1 MSSGRIASADLSPEW
16 QLAQVKMLET
26 SCLQALDGL
35 DGADEDYLDTWE
47 SGIPTHIKRE
57 FPVVG
62 RDGQR
67 VSFLD
72 EWDSLNASIKPGEPE
87 PVRRRRILRKRQ
99 LIVDLL
105 HEVKAWMKI
114 YVETEPEI
122 GGALF
127 RPFNKGCNHGS
138 DEEP

>member
-1 MSSGRIASADLSPEW
+1 MGR
-16 QLAQVKMLET
+16 
-26 SCLQALDGL
+26 
-35 DGADEDYLDTWE
+35 
-47 SGIPTHIKRE
+47 
-57 FPVVG
+57 
-62 RDGQR
+62 
-67 VSFLD
+67 
-72 EWDSLNASIKPGEPE
+72 LNATIEPGEPE

-127 RPFNKGCNHGS
+127 RPFNKGKHDGQ
-138 DEEP
+138 EQEP

>member
-1 MSSGRIASADLSPEW
+1 MSSGKIASADLSPEW

-57 FPVVG
+57 FPIVG

-67 VSFLD
+67 ISFLD

-105 HEVKAWMKI
+105 HEVRTWMKI

-127 RPFNKGCNHGS
+127 RPFNKGGKHGS

>member
-1 MSSGRIASADLSPEW
+1 MMDHMTGRIASADLTPEW

-35 DGADEDYLDTWE
+35 DSADEDYLDTWE

-57 FPVVG
+57 FPIIS
-62 RDGQR
+62 RSGQR
-67 VSFLD
+67 VAFID
-72 EWDSLNASIKPGEPE
+72 CWDTLNATISIDESDAA
-87 PVRRRRILRKRQ
+87 RRRRILAKRQ

-105 HEVKAWMKI
+105 HEVRTWMSI
-114 YVETEPEI
+114 FVETTPEE

-127 RPFNKGCNHGS
+127 RPFNI
-138 DEEP
+138 DD

>member
-1 MSSGRIASADLSPEW
+1 MSTGRIAWTELSPEW
-16 QLAQVKMLET
+16 KLAQVKMLET

-57 FPVVG
+57 FPIVG
-62 RDGQR
+62 RDGKR
-67 VSFLD
+67 VAFID
-72 EWDSLNASIKPGEPE
+72 EWDGLNASIKPGEPE
-87 PVRRRRILRKRQ
+87 PIRRRRILAKRQ

-127 RPFNKGCNHGS
+127 RPFNKGKHGS

>member
-1 MSSGRIASADLSPEW
+1 MSEKIASADLSPEW

-57 FPVVG
+57 FPIVG

-72 EWDSLNASIKPGEPE
+72 EWEGLNATIGPGESE
-87 PVRRRRILRKRQ
+87 PIRRRRILRKRQ

-105 HEVKAWMKI
+105 HEVKAWMKM
-114 YVETEPEI
+114 YVEEAPRQ
-122 GGALF
+122 GGAF
-127 RPFNKGCNHGS
+127 YQKFGGNHGGS
-138 DEEP
+138 NEES

>member
-1 MSSGRIASADLSPEW
+1 
-16 QLAQVKMLET
+16 LET

-57 FPVVG
+57 FPIVG
-62 RDGQR
+62 RDGKR
-67 VSFLD
+67 ISFLD
-72 EWDSLNASIKPGEPE
+72 EWEGLNATIEPGEPE
-87 PVRRRRILRKRQ
+87 PTRRRRILRKRQ

-105 HEVKAWMKI
+105 HEVNVWMRM

-127 RPFNKGCNHGS
+127 RPFNKGGKHGS